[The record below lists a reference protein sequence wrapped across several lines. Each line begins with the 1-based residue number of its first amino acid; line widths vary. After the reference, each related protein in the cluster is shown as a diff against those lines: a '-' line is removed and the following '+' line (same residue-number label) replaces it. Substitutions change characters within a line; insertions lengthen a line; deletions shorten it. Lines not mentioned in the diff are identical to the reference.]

1 MMSRFR
7 ATATHTCTKGPEL
20 ASWTDGIAV
29 AFFTFDRKPGPA
41 YIHHSIQSLCQA
53 EPRHAEIPIHIII
66 DGKSDAFVKQYRSHP
81 NITLHPIEVE
91 KWETQT
97 AHWEIH
103 RRIAFSYHR
112 CFSLALESKAS
123 GILICED
130 DVLFRH
136 QFLSRL
142 NTVLTEM
149 HQDGWQDFVL
159 SLYDPHPEPRER
171 RTSLARGKYYGAYPG
186 WEFYGGQA
194 VYFPQSVLKLAI
206 EFWAQRGWKDRVAAE
221 RPNDLL
227 IGAFGEWLWQRNP
240 KHGGIYAA
248 YRSLVQHAG
257 KESHTGLSPNFH
269 CAPSFSLPWHDEPG
283 PSRQPA
289 PENIPKTVSAKVMT
303 HNSEIIYQAACSR
316 SFRFGRKTGA
326 VLAENII
333 LHSSGRIYGN
343 CHANESFWE
352 VWQDYLLF
360 LDHRHQP
367 TTMFNYIPEGP
378 RQFYGRFLLKSDA
391 AEPDLHHWLE
401 RNEDLLSSKDRFEI
415 VVAKYNED
423 VSWTAP
429 WRDNVTIYN
438 KNPNDPRFPTL
449 PNVGR
454 EAGTYLY
461 HMLTRF
467 DTLAERT
474 LFLQGHPF
482 DHPLLKIAEYGRAEG
497 DFVCNTDRHHPFH
510 CDHRW
515 DIGFISARAKR
526 AFWDTYIRKPLPPR
540 HSYVSGAQFAVSR
553 DLVRRRGREYIT
565 ELYTLSQQPSVALAG
580 ETYNNYH
587 IGVLFEIFWPCFF

>member
-1 MMSRFR
+1 MLRFR
-7 ATATHTCTKGPEL
+7 STETRTCATDAES
-20 ASWTDGIAV
+20 ASWIDGIAV

-41 YIHHSIQSLCQA
+41 YIHRSIESLCQA

-66 DGKSDAFVKQYRSHP
+66 DGKSDAFVKQYKSHF
-81 NITLHPIEVE
+81 NIALHPIDAE
-91 KWETQT
+91 KWDTQT

-112 CFSLALESKAS
+112 CFSLALESEAT

-130 DVLFRH
+130 DVLFRR
-136 QFLSRL
+136 QFLGRL

-149 HQDGWQDFVL
+149 HQDGWRDFVL

-194 VYFPQSVLKLAI
+194 VYFPRSVLKLAI
-206 EFWAQRGWKDRVAAE
+206 EFWALHGWKDRVAAE

-227 IGAFGEWLWQRNP
+227 IGAFGEALWQRNP
-240 KHGGIYAA
+240 KSGGIYAA

-269 CAPSFSLPWHDEPG
+269 CAPSFSLPWHDEPD
-283 PSRQPA
+283 PSRQDMSKL
-289 PENIPKTVSAKVMT
+289 IAKPPSVVVT
-303 HNSEIIYQAACSR
+303 TPDSDYIYQAACNR

-326 VLAENII
+326 VLAENLI
-333 LHSSGRIYGN
+333 LHRSGRIYGN
-343 CHANESFWE
+343 HHSNESFWE
-352 VWQDYLLF
+352 VWRDQLLF

-367 TTMFNYIPEGP
+367 TTMFNFTPEGP
-378 RQFYGRFLLKSDA
+378 GQFYGRFLLPLEA
-391 AEPDLHHWLE
+391 MEPDPHHWLVA
-401 RNEDLLSSKDRFEI
+401 NDDLLPPKDHFEI
-415 VVAKYNED
+415 VVAKCNED
-423 VSWTAP
+423 VSWTDP

-449 PNVGR
+449 PNIGR

-461 HMLTRF
+461 HLLKRF

-474 LFLQGHPF
+474 LFVQGHPF
-482 DHPLLKIAEYGRAEG
+482 DHPLMKIADYSRVQG
-497 DFVCNTDRHHPFH
+497 DFVCKTDRHHPFN

-515 DIGFISARAKR
+515 PHCHISAAAKM
-526 AFWDTYIRKPLPPR
+526 AFWNTCTRKPPPTR
-540 HSYVSGAQFAVSR
+540 HSYVSGAQFAISR
-553 DLVRRRGREYIT
+553 DLVHSRGREYIA
-565 ELYTLSQQPSVALAG
+565 ELYAMSQKPSVQLAG
-580 ETYNNYH
+580 ETYDNYH
-587 IGVLFEIFWPCFF
+587 IGVLFEILWPCLF